1 MMPLF
6 VNLVGMRCKFALSA
20 IVSGLLAATAAAA
33 EPMTSRQEPLPDRVW
48 EEMQGSSWHP
58 NRRCPAR
65 DDLVLL
71 TVPYRD
77 FAGAAAL
84 GRLVVAKRV
93 ADQVASIFTAIF
105 ESQTFRIERME
116 LVDKYRGN
124 DDASMAANN
133 TSAFNCRFVGGT
145 TVLSAHA
152 LGSRT
157 TSIRPRERPQ
167 QRRAI
172 AASIQAASASSI
184 SLRTCASFRPVRAG
198 T

>member
-1 MMPLF
+1 M
-6 VNLVGMRCKFALSA
+6 GGDAGK
-20 IVSGLLAATAAAA
+20 LLAS
-33 EPMTSRQEPLPDRVW
+33 EP
-48 EEMQGSSWHP
+48 
-58 NRRCPAR
+58 RCPAR

-105 ESQTFRIERME
+105 ESQRFRIERME

-152 LGSRT
+152 LGIAIDVNPEQNPWVKGRVT
-157 TSIRPRERPQ
+157 VPPKGRAFDYPGERQSAHRRGQPGIIMSGDVVVTAFKQ
-167 QRRAI
+167 QGWKWGGDWTDKKDYQHFSENGR
-172 AASIQAASASSI
+172 
-184 SLRTCASFRPVRAG
+184 
-198 T
+198 